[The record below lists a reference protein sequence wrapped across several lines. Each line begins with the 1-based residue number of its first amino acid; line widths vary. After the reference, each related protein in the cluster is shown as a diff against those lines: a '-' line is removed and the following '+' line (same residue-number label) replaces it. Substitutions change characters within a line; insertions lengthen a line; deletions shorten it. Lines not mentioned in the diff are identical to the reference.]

1 MATYVNDLRLK
12 EIATGDESGTWGTS
26 TNTNLELI
34 AEAFSFGT
42 EAITTNADTHTT
54 TIADGSTDPGR
65 SIYLKYTGTLDSAC
79 TITIG
84 PNTVSK
90 LWFIENGTSGSQNII
105 ISQGSGANVTI
116 PAGDT
121 KAVYSDG
128 AGSGAA
134 IVDAFASLNVV
145 DLKVE
150 DDLTI
155 TDNLTFSSDSAVV
168 TFGADGDTTLTH
180 TDGTGLTLNSTNKL
194 CFNDAS
200 QFIQGSSATVLSLGA
215 TDEIDLTATAIDV
228 NGTLDVSGAITSSAG
243 ATITTAD
250 NTNQLTLVS
259 TDADAAVGPVLDLY
273 RNSGSPADDDFLGK
287 INFRGR
293 NDNSQDVDYG
303 YLSYFIADASDGTE
317 DAFMQLGIMKGG
329 SNTLLLEAGATETV
343 FNQSSVDQDFRVES
357 DNFTHALFLQG
368 SDGGIGVNADTPAKL
383 GVTGTGGLIHL
394 GGTNTQVRLANSIL
408 HHNNS
413 GNTILHLRNNY
424 GATSNLA
431 QTKIESGFTTFHTGT
446 SFTERLR
453 ILAGGGLTFNG
464 DTAAANA
471 LDDYEE
477 GTFTPTFSSSNS
489 TATGLYQKVGN
500 TVTVF
505 VHVVSTGGL
514 PTSTAQVQIGNL
526 PFTSASNHVSAGP
539 LYIGPSNVSSAVGG
553 GGQISTIMLSSETV
567 IRLVVVDNT
576 TLGYLIWGELEVS
589 SNNVVTAFATH
600 TYTV

>member
-155 TDNLTFSSDSAVV
+155 TDNLTFSSDSAVI

-357 DNFTHALFLQG
+357 DNFTHALFVQG